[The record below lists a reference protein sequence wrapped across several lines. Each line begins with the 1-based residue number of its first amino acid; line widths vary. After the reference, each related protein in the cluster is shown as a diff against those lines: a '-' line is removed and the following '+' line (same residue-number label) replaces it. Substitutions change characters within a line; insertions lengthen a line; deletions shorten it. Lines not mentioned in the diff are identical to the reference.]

1 MRHKMKKT
9 LVVTALVV
17 SMGFLG
23 WQQASANRGMGGG
36 PGMGGGC
43 QKGGAGY
50 SQLDAASKAKVDKF
64 YDETKDLRKQLV
76 MKNTEKAALM
86 HGENPDAAKAAK
98 LAGEI
103 FDLQESMQAK
113 TEAAGV
119 EGLIGCGGC
128 QSMMGQGMGRGMGKG
143 MGHGMMNAGP
153 NKMGSGAG
161 DSPAGSDAL

>member
-1 MRHKMKKT
+1 MKKT
-9 LVVTALVV
+9 LVVTALVM

-103 FDLQESMQAK
+103 FDLQASMQDKA
-113 TEAAGV
+113 EAAGV
-119 EGLIGCGGC
+119 EGLIGCGC
-128 QSMMGQGMGRGMGKG
+128 QSMMGQGMGRGMGR
-143 MGHGMMNAGP
+143 GHGMMNAGP
-153 NKMGSGAG
+153 SKMGAGAA

>member
-1 MRHKMKKT
+1 MKKT

-64 YDETKDLRKQLV
+64 YDETKDLRKQMV
-76 MKNTEKAALM
+76 MKHTEKEALM

-103 FDLQESMQAK
+103 FDLQASMQAK
-113 TEAAGV
+113 AEAAGV
-119 EGLIGCGGC
+119 EGLIGCGC
-128 QSMMGQGMGRGMGKG
+128 QSMMGQGMGRG
-143 MGHGMMNAGP
+143 HGMMNAGP
-153 NKMGSGAG
+153 NKMGAGAA